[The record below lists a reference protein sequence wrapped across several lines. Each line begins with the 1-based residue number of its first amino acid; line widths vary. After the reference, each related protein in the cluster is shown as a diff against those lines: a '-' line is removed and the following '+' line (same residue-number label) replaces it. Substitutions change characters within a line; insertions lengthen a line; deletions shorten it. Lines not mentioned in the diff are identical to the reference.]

1 MSGPVWVGLGLRRFV
16 RLHGRPL
23 HTTGPGLSL
32 AALQVLPEGGGEARP
47 FLVFCGCLAVHGN
60 DSATG
65 FNAGNAA
72 KSRRIVSRI
81 AAFRQAW
88 PSAGMPLACGKT
100 SARLRA
106 NSIQIRKQTPDV
118 R

>member
-1 MSGPVWVGLGLRRFV
+1 LRCFVGLYDRSFRA
-16 RLHGRPL
+16 
-23 HTTGPGLSL
+23 TGPGLGL
-32 AALQVLPEGGGEARP
+32 AALQVFPEGGGEARP
-47 FLVFCGCLAVHGN
+47 LLVFCGCLAVHVN

-81 AAFRQAW
+81 AALRQAW

-106 NSIQIRKQTPDV
+106 NSIQIRKQSPDV

>member
-1 MSGPVWVGLGLRRFV
+1 MSGPVWVGLGLRCFV
-16 RLHGRPL
+16 GLHGRPFRA
-23 HTTGPGLSL
+23 TGPGLGL
-32 AALQVLPEGGGEARP
+32 AALQVFPEGGGEARP
-47 FLVFCGCLAVHGN
+47 LLVFCGWLAVHGN

-81 AAFRQAW
+81 AGFRQA
-88 PSAGMPLACGKT
+88 SRSGGMRLACGKT
-100 SARLRA
+100 SADRRT
-106 NSIQIRKQTPDV
+106 NSIRFRKQSPDV